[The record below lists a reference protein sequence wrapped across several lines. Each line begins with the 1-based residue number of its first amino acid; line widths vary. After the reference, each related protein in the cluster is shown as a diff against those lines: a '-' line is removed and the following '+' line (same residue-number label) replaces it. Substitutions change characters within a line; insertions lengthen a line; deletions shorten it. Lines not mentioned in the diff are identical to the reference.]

1 MSVAKPPPS
10 PPVLEVSRL
19 RIAREGKTILRGL
32 DWKVSPGEHW
42 VILGPNGSGKSS
54 LLAALTG
61 YFAPTAGSLSVLGE
75 TFGRSDWRE
84 LRRRIGLVGP
94 SVAAMIA
101 PSEPALAVVAGGVDG
116 LVNLWR
122 RPKPAVVARARRLLR
137 LFKAGGLARRP
148 WGHLSQGERQ
158 RVLIARALA
167 SDPALLILDESCA
180 GLDPVAR
187 AEFLSL
193 VRRLPK
199 LTPGLAIVFV
209 THHVEEI
216 LPTFTHALLLR
227 DGAVLAAG
235 RMADVLRP
243 AALSKLFGRKVR
255 LTGGRAGWS
264 LTVAGK

>member
-1 MSVAKPPPS
+1 VAQTCPQS
-10 PPVLEVSRL
+10 PVLEVSRL
-19 RIAREGKTILRGL
+19 RIAREGKVILRGL
-32 DWKVSPGEHW
+32 DWKVSAGEHW

-61 YFAPTAGSLSVLGE
+61 YFAPTSGSLSVLGE

-94 SVAAMIA
+94 SVASMIQPA
-101 PSEPALAVVAGGVDG
+101 EPALSVVAGGVDG
-116 LVNLWR
+116 LINLWR
-122 RPKPAVVARARRLLR
+122 KPKRAVIARARRLLR
-137 LFKAGGLARRP
+137 LLKVGGLAARP

-167 SDPALLILDESCA
+167 SSPALLILDESCA

-193 VRRLPK
+193 VERLPR
-199 LTPGLAIVFV
+199 LRPGLAVIFV

-216 LPTFTHALLLR
+216 LPVFTHALLLR
-227 DGAVLAAG
+227 AGTALASGKIGEVLQ
-235 RMADVLRP
+235 P
-243 AALSKLFGRKVR
+243 AALAKLFGRKVR
-255 LTGGRAGWS
+255 LSHGRTGWS